1 MTRTIAEA
9 FGTMLYSRRNTIH
22 LSFLNEM
29 KRKKRGVE
37 DMSAV
42 DIEASTVMKQRRMF
56 NRWVNNPVMED
67 YALRYVPRS
76 FRKWSEFTVA
86 NSALGGIAYM
96 ADFAIGGSIAL
107 SFGFSNSL
115 WAILV
120 VAAIIFVTG
129 VPIAYYSAKYNIDMD
144 LLTRG
149 AGFGYYGSTLTSLV
163 YASFTF
169 IYFATEGSVM
179 AQALNIFFHI
189 PLAIAYLICSLIV
202 IPLVMYGMTALS
214 KLQVFTQ
221 PVWLFLMLGPFV
233 AIALKDP
240 DAFAAWRHFAGGS
253 ASGPG
258 FSPLEFGLACG
269 VTLSLIAQIGEQV
282 DYLRFMPDL
291 TEKNRSKWW
300 WAVLLAGPGWVILGA
315 LKQLGGSFLASYIA
329 PIVGTTAADEPIHM
343 YTYAIHTAIPSMF
356 GALAIATFFVLL
368 SQVKINVTNAYSG
381 SLSWSNF
388 FSRIFHFHPGRVVWL
403 FLNVGI
409 ALALMEG
416 GIFGFLNTVLG
427 FYSNVAVA
435 WIGAIVADLV
445 INKAVLKI
453 SPSYIEFKRGHL
465 YNFNPV
471 GFGSMIIAS
480 AVSIAAF
487 FNVFGPTLQAF
498 SALLSIALAFV
509 LTPTIAILTK
519 GKYYIAR
526 VDQLRQHDDGTTS
539 QTTTSPMKVASATVD
554 TSITCACCGYEYEA
568 EDILHCPFHAAPICS
583 LCCSLERSC
592 HDQCKSSVSQRARA
606 DVIPI

>member
-1 MTRTIAEA
+1 MSVLDVEQSQKIRQ
-9 FGTMLYSRRNTIH
+9 
-22 LSFLNEM
+22 
-29 KRKKRGVE
+29 KR
-37 DMSAV
+37 A
-42 DIEASTVMKQRRMF
+42 F

-67 YALRYVPRS
+67 YALRYAPRS
-76 FRKWSEFTVA
+76 FRRWSEFTVA

-107 SFGFSNSL
+107 SYGFANSL

-120 VAAIIFVTG
+120 VSAIIFATG
-129 VPIAYYSAKYNIDMD
+129 IPIAYYSARYNIDMD

-179 AQALNIFFHI
+179 AQALNLFFHI
-189 PLAIAYLICSLIV
+189 PLAVAYLICSLVV

-214 KLQVFTQ
+214 KLQVLTQ
-221 PVWLFLMLGPFV
+221 PVWLIMMLGPLA
-233 AIALKDP
+233 AIAIKDP
-240 DAFAAWRHFAGGS
+240 SAFTSWSHFAGAS
-253 ASGPG
+253 ASGVA

-291 TEKNRSKWW
+291 TPTNRSKWW
-300 WAVLLAGPGWVILGA
+300 SAVLIAGPGWVILGA
-315 LKQLGGSFLASYIA
+315 LKQIAGSFMASYID
-329 PIVGTTAADEPIHM
+329 PMVGKVQADEPIRM
-343 YTYAIHTAIPSMF
+343 YTYAFHAVIPSMF
-356 GALAIATFFVLL
+356 VALAVATFFVLL
-368 SQVKINVTNAYSG
+368 SQIKINVTNAYSG

-403 FLNVGI
+403 FLNVAI
-409 ALALMEG
+409 ALALMEW
-416 GIFGFLNTVLG
+416 GIFGFLNKVLG

-435 WIGAIVADLV
+435 WIGALVADIV
-445 INKAVLKI
+445 INKKILGI
-453 SPSYIEFKRGHL
+453 SPQHIEFKRGHL

-471 GFGSMIIAS
+471 GFGSMIISS

-487 FNVFGPTLQAF
+487 FGAFGSTLQAF
-498 SALLSIALAFV
+498 SALLSLVLAFV
-509 LTPTIAILTK
+509 LAPIIALVTK

-526 VDQLRQHDDGTTS
+526 DSRRDLDV
-539 QTTTSPMKVASATVD
+539 QTAPSPEPPHLTGQVEATC
-554 TSITCACCGYEYEA
+554 SCCGYSYEP

-583 LCCSLERSC
+583 LCCSLEQVC
-592 HDQCKSSVSQRARA
+592 HDQCKKTPRTVPEVTALHS
-606 DVIPI
+606 